1 MTDAFCGFKAY
12 SRGALA
18 ALALTETGYAMPLE
32 VWVQAAAEGLA
43 VSELPVPLVYLDES
57 RSFGGALDD
66 AATRLAYYR
75 RVLDRAEAAV
85 AASRGQEPTR

>member
-1 MTDAFCGFKAY
+1 
-12 SRGALA
+12 
-18 ALALTETGYAMPLE
+18 MPT
-32 VWVQAAAEGLA
+32 QAAAEGLA